1 MAKHSLLKNY
11 RMKRL
16 AVIMSIYKNNNL
28 LFLKE
33 AVDSILSQTYT
44 LFDFYI
50 IADGILPDELYEYL
64 ENLNDS
70 RVILIKRNE
79 NKGLDYSLN
88 ELITKVL
95 ALNYVYVAR
104 MDGDDI
110 SLPNRFEKQ
119 VNFLDLN
126 PEVDVVGTYAIEIDA
141 EGNEFFKKKMPIS
154 HQECRDFFIAR
165 DCLIHPTVMFRKS
178 YFEKAGLYPL
188 DTFFAGDTRMWQE
201 GFKNN
206 CIFSNLP
213 EYLFYFRLDSNFFN
227 RRKGWSYAKGMYNLR
242 VQITKDLN
250 YGILGYLYAI
260 LYSAA
265 IMMPKFLLNIIYK
278 RAR

>member
-1 MAKHSLLKNY
+1 
-11 RMKRL
+11 
-16 AVIMSIYKNNNL
+16 MSIYKNNNL

-33 AVDSILSQTYT
+33 SVDSILNQTYT

-50 IADGILPDELYEYL
+50 IADGVLPDELYEYL

-70 RVILIKRNE
+70 RVILVKRNE

-95 ALNYVYVAR
+95 ALNYIYIAR

-119 VNFLDLN
+119 VNFLELN
-126 PEVDVVGTYAIEIDA
+126 SEVDVVGTFAIEIDA

-206 CIFSNLP
+206 CIFSNIP
-213 EYLFYFRLDSNFFN
+213 EYLFCFRLDSNFFN

-242 VQITKDLN
+242 IQITKDLN